1 MTTKDGV
8 SPSVST
14 TELAISIV
22 VFLLVYAALGFV
34 DVFLMLRYGRRGL
47 ELEPDD
53 ETDDVDEPPGD
64 RPVPALTY

>member
-14 TELAISIV
+14 TELAISIT
-22 VFLLVYAALGFV
+22 VFLVVYAALGFV

-47 ELEPDD
+47 ELEHH
-53 ETDDVDEPPGD
+53 EEPPSSD